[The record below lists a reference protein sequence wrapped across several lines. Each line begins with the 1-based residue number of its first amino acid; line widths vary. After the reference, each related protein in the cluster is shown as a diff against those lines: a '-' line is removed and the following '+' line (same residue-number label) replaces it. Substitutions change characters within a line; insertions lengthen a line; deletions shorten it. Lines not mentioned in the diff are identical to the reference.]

1 LKTVEEPSP
10 AANLRNWIAK
20 RWQDGPSGSRS
31 GEGEG
36 SAAAWLMTP
45 WRKFHAEVLAKK
57 FGRDVG
63 ALTIANFISAAL
75 NLTQGILVAR
85 WLEPERYGVAGLA
98 MLYPTFVYAVVDARA
113 AVAAVKYFGEY
124 RALGKRER
132 ALAICKLT
140 YVADLAVACIAFL
153 IVIIGAP
160 AAARL
165 LVHDPQIGGLIIL
178 YGAALLPRALVGTS
192 NALLVALDR
201 SPLIALIEVGSSA
214 LRMVLVIGLVLAGWE
229 VMGVIWAN
237 AVAAAAMGLIYG
249 WVTWVLIRRV
259 YGASILAGRLN
270 ALTGERRQILEFF
283 TYNNLNAFVTI
294 LLQHVDSILLG
305 YFRGPTEVGYYR
317 LAKNLSGVVEYVKV
331 PLFSV
336 SYAQLAR
343 IWSLGQ
349 RQAFRQRARELAQ
362 HIGIPLGLAVFIG
375 AGSVPW
381 VVPLLV
387 GESYTPAIGATQILF
402 VGAAV
407 SIPFLWQ
414 RAIYLVRDL
423 ARDFLIVNAIVA
435 IGFIALCPLMIWH
448 WGYVGAAGAMLA
460 LQVAG
465 TMARALWL
473 SRRTAE

>member
-1 LKTVEEPSP
+1 LQVVGVAGLTS
-10 AANLRNWIAK
+10 
-20 RWQDGPSGSRS
+20 
-31 GEGEG
+31 
-36 SAAAWLMTP
+36 P
-45 WRKFHAEVLAKK
+45 WRRFYGDVVANK

-63 ALTIANFISAAL
+63 ALTIANIISAAL
-75 NLTQGILVAR
+75 NLAQGILVAR
-85 WLEPERYGVAGLA
+85 WLNPELYGVAGLV

-124 RALGKRER
+124 VALGKRER

-140 YVADLAVACIAFL
+140 YAADLAAACVAFL
-153 IVIIGAP
+153 IVVIGAP

-165 LVHDPQIGGLIIL
+165 LVHDPQVDGLIIL
-178 YGAALLPRALVGTS
+178 YGAALLPRALAGTS

-201 SPLIALIEVGSSA
+201 SPWIALIEAGTSA
-214 LRMVLVIGLVLAGWE
+214 LRVMLAIGLVLGGWQ

-237 AVAAAAMGLIYG
+237 AIAAAAMGLIYG
-249 WVTWVLIRRV
+249 WVTWVLIRRA
-259 YGASILAGRLN
+259 YGSSILTGRLH
-270 ALTGERRQILEFF
+270 ALKGERRQILEFF

-294 LLQHVDSILLG
+294 MSQHLDSILLG

-317 LAKNLSGVVEYVKV
+317 LAKNLSGVVGYVKV
-331 PLFSV
+331 PLFAV

-362 HIGIPLGLAVFIG
+362 HIGIPLAVAVLIG
-375 AGSVPW
+375 AGVVPW

-423 ARDFLIVNAIVA
+423 ARDL
-435 IGFIALCPLMIWH
+435 
-448 WGYVGAAGAMLA
+448 
-460 LQVAG
+460 
-465 TMARALWL
+465 
-473 SRRTAE
+473 